1 MKSKKILSTIIL
13 LITILGFSTISN
25 AALESKA
32 GQTSWQTIANNQFV
46 NIRKMEKNGG
56 TLGVSANI
64 DETTNKITDYYKQ
77 NSEEYKNLQKYKNEI
92 EKLERRKSVLYSK
105 KCDKKITIEEFKEQY
120 EKIKTDIN
128 KFKIQIEEIENN
140 NKSDLDEKRI
150 REIIT
155 DYKNGKEITNE
166 FLKSIIKRIEV
177 YSNLKVEIIFNL

>member
-1 MKSKKILSTIIL
+1 M
-13 LITILGFSTISN
+13 
-25 AALESKA
+25 
-32 GQTSWQTIANNQFV
+32 
-46 NIRKMEKNGG
+46 
-56 TLGVSANI
+56 
-64 DETTNKITDYYKQ
+64 
-77 NSEEYKNLQKYKNEI
+77 QKYKNEI

-166 FLKSIIKRIEV
+166 FLKLIIKRIEV
-177 YSNLKVEIIFNL
+177 YSDLKVEIIFNL

>member
-77 NSEEYKNLQKYKNEI
+77 NSEEYKNLQKYK
-92 EKLERRKSVLYSK
+92 
-105 KCDKKITIEEFKEQY
+105 EQY

-128 KFKIQIEEIENN
+128 KYKIQIEEIENN